1 MTIINRT
8 MPLPSN
14 VEYVL
19 SKLKENGYQAYV
31 VGGAVRD
38 FLMGKTPHDYDL
50 TSDALPS
57 QISDVFK
64 EFYQEHSGEKH
75 GTIRVIVDH
84 KPIEITTFRCDEG
97 YTDYRRPDNVEFV
110 KDVYIDS
117 KRRDFSINAFYYS
130 EGHIYDFHEG
140 LEDLN
145 NKIIKTIGN
154 PSARFHEDALRILR
168 AIRFSAKL
176 GYEIESKTKTALLDC
191 KEELNLIAKERI
203 LIELKEISS
212 TSNFFRN
219 IKEYF
224 PIFKLI
230 IPCLDKIGNSID
242 DIYNFDTKSYG
253 DYIASLS
260 ALFSLREINNDF
272 MPWRLFIKMDNESIN
287 AIKTLIKLK
296 DINFNNSFDDDYIN
310 GLILLSK
317 PVDINVFKNYLIN
330 LYNLKR
336 FKNDDIDSILNR
348 VDILS
353 EGNTPYSLKDLEI
366 DGNDL
371 LKLGIEKNQYFKE
384 ILNEVLLR
392 CNQGDLN
399 NNNRNEE
406 IEFVKKWIRTNTN

>member
-8 MPLPSN
+8 MPLPSS

-19 SKLKENGYQAYV
+19 SRLKENGYQAYV

-64 EFYQEHSGEKH
+64 DFYQEHSGEKH

-145 NKIIKTIGN
+145 NKVIKTIGN
-154 PSARFHEDALRILR
+154 PSTRFHEDALRILR

-191 KEELNLIAKERI
+191 KEELNLIVKERI
-203 LIELKEISS
+203 LTELKEISS

-399 NNNRNEE
+399 NNRNEE

>member
-1 MTIINRT
+1 MTILNRT
-8 MPLPSN
+8 MPLPSS

-64 EFYQEHSGEKH
+64 DFYQEHSGEKH
-75 GTIRVIVDH
+75 GTIRVIIDH

-399 NNNRNEE
+399 NNRNEE
-406 IEFVKKWIRTNTN
+406 IEFVKKWIRNNTN

>member
-8 MPLPSN
+8 MPLPSS

-64 EFYQEHSGEKH
+64 DFYQEHSGEKH

-97 YTDYRRPDNVEFV
+97 YTDFRRPDNVEFV
-110 KDVYIDS
+110 KDAYIDS

-145 NKIIKTIGN
+145 NKVIKTIGN

-212 TSNFFRN
+212 TSNFFRD

-317 PVDINVFKNYLIN
+317 PVDMNVFKNFLIN

-399 NNNRNEE
+399 NNRNEE

>member
-8 MPLPSN
+8 MPLPSS

-64 EFYQEHSGEKH
+64 DFYQEHSGEKH
-75 GTIRVIVDH
+75 GTIRVIIDH

-145 NKIIKTIGN
+145 NKVIKTIGN
-154 PSARFHEDALRILR
+154 PSTRFHEDVLRILR

-260 ALFSLREINNDF
+260 ALFSLREINDDF

-296 DINFNNSFDDDYIN
+296 DINFNNPFDDDYIN

-399 NNNRNEE
+399 NNRNEE

>member
-1 MTIINRT
+1 MTVINRT
-8 MPLPSN
+8 MPLPSS

-64 EFYQEHSGEKH
+64 DFYQEHSGEKH

-145 NKIIKTIGN
+145 NKVIKTIGN
-154 PSARFHEDALRILR
+154 PSTRFHEDALRILR

-203 LIELKEISS
+203 LTELKEISS
-212 TSNFFRN
+212 TSNFFRD

-287 AIKTLIKLK
+287 AIKNLIKLK

-399 NNNRNEE
+399 NNRNEE

>member
-8 MPLPSN
+8 MPLPSS

-64 EFYQEHSGEKH
+64 DFYQEHSGEKH
-75 GTIRVIVDH
+75 GTIRVIIDH

-145 NKIIKTIGN
+145 NKVIKTIGN

-242 DIYNFDTKSYG
+242 DIYNFDIKSYG

-399 NNNRNEE
+399 NNRNEE
-406 IEFVKKWIRTNTN
+406 IEFVKKWIRTNIN

>member
-1 MTIINRT
+1 MTILNRT
-8 MPLPSN
+8 MPLPSS

-64 EFYQEHSGEKH
+64 DFYQEHSGEKH
-75 GTIRVIVDH
+75 GTIRVIIDH

-145 NKIIKTIGN
+145 NKVIKTIGN

-191 KEELNLIAKERI
+191 REELNLIAKERI

-212 TSNFFRN
+212 TSNFFKN
-219 IKEYF
+219 VKEYF
-224 PIFKLI
+224 PIFKII

-353 EGNTPYSLKDLEI
+353 EGNTPYSLKDLDI

-399 NNNRNEE
+399 NNRNEE

>member
-1 MTIINRT
+1 MTVINRT
-8 MPLPSN
+8 MPLPSS

-64 EFYQEHSGEKH
+64 DFYQEHSGEKH

-145 NKIIKTIGN
+145 NKVIKTIGN
-154 PSARFHEDALRILR
+154 PSTRFHEDALRILR

-203 LIELKEISS
+203 LTELKEISS

-219 IKEYF
+219 VKEYF

-242 DIYNFDTKSYG
+242 DIYNFDIKSYG

-287 AIKTLIKLK
+287 AIKNLIKLK

-384 ILNEVLLR
+384 ILSEVLLR
-392 CNQGDLN
+392 CNQGDL

>member
-8 MPLPSN
+8 MPLPSS

-19 SKLKENGYQAYV
+19 SRLKENGYQAYV

-64 EFYQEHSGEKH
+64 DFYQEHSGEKH

-145 NKIIKTIGN
+145 NKVIKTIGN
-154 PSARFHEDALRILR
+154 PSTRFHEDALRILR

-203 LIELKEISS
+203 LTELKEISS
-212 TSNFFRN
+212 TSNFFRD

-272 MPWRLFIKMDNESIN
+272 MSWKLFIKMDNESIN

-353 EGNTPYSLKDLEI
+353 KGNTPYSLKDLEI

-399 NNNRNEE
+399 NNRNEE

>member
-8 MPLPSN
+8 MPLPSS

-64 EFYQEHSGEKH
+64 DFYQEHSGEKH
-75 GTIRVIVDH
+75 GTIRVIIDH

-145 NKIIKTIGN
+145 NKVIKTIGN

-399 NNNRNEE
+399 NNRNEE
-406 IEFVKKWIRTNTN
+406 IEFVKKCIRTNTN

>member
-8 MPLPSN
+8 MPLPSS

-64 EFYQEHSGEKH
+64 DFYQEHSGEKH
-75 GTIRVIVDH
+75 GTIRVIIDH

-145 NKIIKTIGN
+145 NKVIKTIGN

-224 PIFKLI
+224 PIFKII

-242 DIYNFDTKSYG
+242 DIYNFDTESYG

-317 PVDINVFKNYLIN
+317 PVDINVFKNFLIN

-392 CNQGDLN
+392 CNQGNL

>member
-8 MPLPSN
+8 MPLPSS

-75 GTIRVIVDH
+75 GTIRVIIDH

-145 NKIIKTIGN
+145 NKVIKTIGN
-154 PSARFHEDALRILR
+154 PSTRFHEDALRILR

-203 LIELKEISS
+203 LSELKEISS
-212 TSNFFRN
+212 TSNFFRDV
-219 IKEYF
+219 KEYF

-399 NNNRNEE
+399 NNRNEE

>member
-8 MPLPSN
+8 MPLPSS

-19 SKLKENGYQAYV
+19 SRLKENGYQAYV

-64 EFYQEHSGEKH
+64 DFYQEHSGEKH

-145 NKIIKTIGN
+145 NKVIKTIGN
-154 PSARFHEDALRILR
+154 PSTRFHEDALRILR

-203 LIELKEISS
+203 LTELKEISS
-212 TSNFFRN
+212 TSNFFRD

-272 MPWRLFIKMDNESIN
+272 MPWKLFIKMDNESIN

-399 NNNRNEE
+399 NNRNEE

>member
-8 MPLPSN
+8 MPLPSS

-64 EFYQEHSGEKH
+64 DFYQEHSGEKH

-110 KDVYIDS
+110 KDTYIDS

-145 NKIIKTIGN
+145 NKVIKTIGN

-212 TSNFFRN
+212 TSNFFRD

-317 PVDINVFKNYLIN
+317 PVDMNVFKNYLIN

-399 NNNRNEE
+399 NNRNEE
-406 IEFVKKWIRTNTN
+406 IEFVKKWIRNNTN

>member
-1 MTIINRT
+1 MIIINRT
-8 MPLPSN
+8 MPLPSS

-64 EFYQEHSGEKH
+64 DFYQEHSGEKH

-145 NKIIKTIGN
+145 NKVIKTIGN
-154 PSARFHEDALRILR
+154 PSTRFHEDALRILR

-203 LIELKEISS
+203 LTELKEISS
-212 TSNFFRN
+212 TSNFFRD

-296 DINFNNSFDDDYIN
+296 DINFNNFFDDDYIN

-336 FKNDDIDSILNR
+336 FKNDDIDYILNR

-399 NNNRNEE
+399 NNRNEE

>member
-8 MPLPSN
+8 MPLPSS

-64 EFYQEHSGEKH
+64 DFYQEHSGEKH
-75 GTIRVIVDH
+75 GTIRVIIDH

-145 NKIIKTIGN
+145 NKVIKTIGN
-154 PSARFHEDALRILR
+154 PSTRFHEDALRILR

-219 IKEYF
+219 VKEYF

-272 MPWRLFIKMDNESIN
+272 MPWKLFIKMDNESIN
-287 AIKTLIKLK
+287 AIKALIKLK
-296 DINFNNSFDDDYIN
+296 DINFNNFFDDDYIN

-399 NNNRNEE
+399 NNRNEE

>member
-64 EFYQEHSGEKH
+64 DFYQEHSGEKH
-75 GTIRVIVDH
+75 GTIRVIIDH

-212 TSNFFRN
+212 TSNSFRN

-399 NNNRNEE
+399 NNRNEE

>member
-8 MPLPSN
+8 MPLPSS

-64 EFYQEHSGEKH
+64 DFYQEHSGEKH
-75 GTIRVIVDH
+75 GTIRVIIDH

-145 NKIIKTIGN
+145 NKVIKTIGN
-154 PSARFHEDALRILR
+154 PSTRFHEDALRILR

-219 IKEYF
+219 VKEYF

-296 DINFNNSFDDDYIN
+296 DINFNNFFDNDYIN

-353 EGNTPYSLKDLEI
+353 KGNTPYSLKDLEI

-399 NNNRNEE
+399 NNRNEE

>member
-8 MPLPSN
+8 MPLPSS

-64 EFYQEHSGEKH
+64 DFYQEHSGEKH
-75 GTIRVIVDH
+75 GTIRVIIDH

-110 KDVYIDS
+110 KDAYIDS

-145 NKIIKTIGN
+145 NKVIKTIGN

-212 TSNFFRN
+212 TSNFFRD
-219 IKEYF
+219 IKDYF

-317 PVDINVFKNYLIN
+317 PVDMNVFKNYLIN

-399 NNNRNEE
+399 NNRNEE
-406 IEFVKKWIRTNTN
+406 IEFVKKWIRNNTN

>member
-64 EFYQEHSGEKH
+64 DFYQEHSGEKH

-145 NKIIKTIGN
+145 NKVIKTIGN
-154 PSARFHEDALRILR
+154 PSTRFHEDALRILR

-203 LIELKEISS
+203 LTELKEISS

-219 IKEYF
+219 VKEYF

-242 DIYNFDTKSYG
+242 DIYNFDIKSYG

-399 NNNRNEE
+399 NNRNEE
-406 IEFVKKWIRTNTN
+406 IEFVKKWIRNNTN

>member
-8 MPLPSN
+8 MPLPSS

-64 EFYQEHSGEKH
+64 DFYQEHSGEKH

-145 NKIIKTIGN
+145 NKVIKTIGN
-154 PSARFHEDALRILR
+154 PSTRFHEDALRILR

-203 LIELKEISS
+203 LTELKEISS
-212 TSNFFRN
+212 TSNFFRD

-272 MPWRLFIKMDNESIN
+272 MSWRLFIKMDNESIN

-330 LYNLKR
+330 LYKLKR

-399 NNNRNEE
+399 NNRNEE

>member
-1 MTIINRT
+1 MTIINRI
-8 MPLPSN
+8 MPLPSS

-64 EFYQEHSGEKH
+64 DFYQEHSGEKH
-75 GTIRVIVDH
+75 GTIRVIIDH

-145 NKIIKTIGN
+145 NKVIKTIGN
-154 PSARFHEDALRILR
+154 PSTRFHEDALRILR

-399 NNNRNEE
+399 NNRNEE

>member
-8 MPLPSN
+8 MPLPSS

-64 EFYQEHSGEKH
+64 DFYQEHSGEKH

-117 KRRDFSINAFYYS
+117 KRRDFSINAFYYF

-145 NKIIKTIGN
+145 NKVIKTIGN
-154 PSARFHEDALRILR
+154 PSTRFHEDALRILR

-203 LIELKEISS
+203 LTELKEISS

-219 IKEYF
+219 VKEYF

-242 DIYNFDTKSYG
+242 DIYNFDIKSYG

-296 DINFNNSFDDDYIN
+296 DVNFNNSFDDDYIN

-399 NNNRNEE
+399 NNRNEE

>member
-64 EFYQEHSGEKH
+64 DFYQEHSGEKH

-145 NKIIKTIGN
+145 NKVIKTIGN

-224 PIFKLI
+224 SIFKLI

-399 NNNRNEE
+399 NNRNEE

>member
-8 MPLPSN
+8 MPLPSS

-64 EFYQEHSGEKH
+64 DFYQEHSGEKH
-75 GTIRVIVDH
+75 GTIRVIIDH

-145 NKIIKTIGN
+145 NKVIKTIGN
-154 PSARFHEDALRILR
+154 PSTRFHEDALRILR

-399 NNNRNEE
+399 NNRNEE

>member
-8 MPLPSN
+8 MPLPSS

-64 EFYQEHSGEKH
+64 DFYQEHSGEKH
-75 GTIRVIVDH
+75 GTIRVIIDH

-145 NKIIKTIGN
+145 NKVIKTIGN
-154 PSARFHEDALRILR
+154 PSTRFHEDALRILR

-212 TSNFFRN
+212 TSNFFKDV
-219 IKEYF
+219 KEYF

-399 NNNRNEE
+399 NNRNEE

>member
-8 MPLPSN
+8 MPLPSS

-19 SKLKENGYQAYV
+19 SRLKENGYQAYI

-64 EFYQEHSGEKH
+64 DFYQEHSGEKH

-145 NKIIKTIGN
+145 NKVIKTIGN
-154 PSARFHEDALRILR
+154 PSTRFHEDALRILR

-219 IKEYF
+219 VKEYF

-242 DIYNFDTKSYG
+242 DIYNFDIKSYG

-399 NNNRNEE
+399 NNRNEE

>member
-8 MPLPSN
+8 MPLPSS

-64 EFYQEHSGEKH
+64 DFYQEHSGEKH

-145 NKIIKTIGN
+145 NKVIKTIGN

-203 LIELKEISS
+203 LTELKEISS
-212 TSNFFRN
+212 TSNFFRD

-287 AIKTLIKLK
+287 AIKNLIKLK

-399 NNNRNEE
+399 NNRNEE
-406 IEFVKKWIRTNTN
+406 IEFVKKWIRTNIN

>member
-1 MTIINRT
+1 MTVINRT
-8 MPLPSN
+8 MPLPSS

-64 EFYQEHSGEKH
+64 DFYQEHSGEKH

-145 NKIIKTIGN
+145 NKVIKTIGN
-154 PSARFHEDALRILR
+154 PSTRFHEDALRILR

-176 GYEIESKTKTALLDC
+176 GYKIESKTKTALLDC

-219 IKEYF
+219 VKEYF

-353 EGNTPYSLKDLEI
+353 QGNTPYSLKDLEI

-399 NNNRNEE
+399 NNRNEE

>member
-1 MTIINRT
+1 MTIINIT
-8 MPLPSN
+8 MPLPSS

-64 EFYQEHSGEKH
+64 DFYQEHSGEKH
-75 GTIRVIVDH
+75 GTIRVIIDH

-145 NKIIKTIGN
+145 NKVIKTIGN

-203 LIELKEISS
+203 LSELKEISS

-287 AIKTLIKLK
+287 AIKALIKLK

-348 VDILS
+348 VGILS

-399 NNNRNEE
+399 NNRNEE
-406 IEFVKKWIRTNTN
+406 IEFVKKWIRNNTN

>member
-8 MPLPSN
+8 MPLPSS

-38 FLMGKTPHDYDL
+38 YLMGKTPHDYDL

-64 EFYQEHSGEKH
+64 DFYQEHSGEKH

-145 NKIIKTIGN
+145 NKVIKTIGN
-154 PSARFHEDALRILR
+154 PSTRFHEDALRILR

-203 LIELKEISS
+203 LTELKEISS
-212 TSNFFRN
+212 TSNFFRD

-242 DIYNFDTKSYG
+242 DIYNFDIKSYG

-296 DINFNNSFDDDYIN
+296 DINFNNFFDDDYIN

-399 NNNRNEE
+399 NNRNEE

>member
-8 MPLPSN
+8 MPLPSS

-19 SKLKENGYQAYV
+19 SRLKENGYQAYV

-38 FLMGKTPHDYDL
+38 FLMGNTPHDYDL

-64 EFYQEHSGEKH
+64 DFYQEHSGEKH

-145 NKIIKTIGN
+145 NKVIKTIGN
-154 PSARFHEDALRILR
+154 PSTRFHEDALRILR

-203 LIELKEISS
+203 LTELKEISS

-272 MPWRLFIKMDNESIN
+272 VPWRLFIKMDNESIN

-310 GLILLSK
+310 GLIFLSK

-348 VDILS
+348 MDILS

-399 NNNRNEE
+399 NNRNEE

>member
-8 MPLPSN
+8 MPLPSS

-64 EFYQEHSGEKH
+64 DFYQEHSGEKH
-75 GTIRVIVDH
+75 GTIRVIIDH

-145 NKIIKTIGN
+145 NKVIKTIGN
-154 PSARFHEDALRILR
+154 PSTRFHEDALRILR

-176 GYEIESKTKTALLDC
+176 GYEIESKTETALLDC
-191 KEELNLIAKERI
+191 REELNLIAKERI

-224 PIFKLI
+224 PIFKII

-399 NNNRNEE
+399 NNRNEE

>member
-8 MPLPSN
+8 MPLPSS

-19 SKLKENGYQAYV
+19 SRLKENGYQAYV

-64 EFYQEHSGEKH
+64 DFYQEHSGEKH

-145 NKIIKTIGN
+145 NKVIKTIGN
-154 PSARFHEDALRILR
+154 PSTRFHEDALRILR

-219 IKEYF
+219 VKEYF

-230 IPCLDKIGNSID
+230 IPCLGKIGNSID
-242 DIYNFDTKSYG
+242 DIYNFDTKSCG

-272 MPWRLFIKMDNESIN
+272 MSWKLFIKMDNESIN

-353 EGNTPYSLKDLEI
+353 EGNTPYSLKDLGI

-399 NNNRNEE
+399 NNRNEE

>member
-8 MPLPSN
+8 MPLPSS

-64 EFYQEHSGEKH
+64 DFYQEHSGEKH
-75 GTIRVIVDH
+75 GTIRVIIDH

-145 NKIIKTIGN
+145 NKVIKTIGN

-191 KEELNLIAKERI
+191 KEELNIIAKERI

-219 IKEYF
+219 VKEYF

-272 MPWRLFIKMDNESIN
+272 MLWRLFIKMDNESIN

-353 EGNTPYSLKDLEI
+353 KGNTPYSLKDLEI

-399 NNNRNEE
+399 NNRNEE

>member
-8 MPLPSN
+8 MPLPSS

-64 EFYQEHSGEKH
+64 DFYQEHSGEKH
-75 GTIRVIVDH
+75 GTIRVIIDH

-145 NKIIKTIGN
+145 NKVIKTIGN

-212 TSNFFRN
+212 TSNFFID

-260 ALFSLREINNDF
+260 ALFSLYEINNDF

-399 NNNRNEE
+399 NNRNEE

>member
-8 MPLPSN
+8 MPLPSS

-64 EFYQEHSGEKH
+64 DFYQEHSGEKH
-75 GTIRVIVDH
+75 GTIRVIIDY

-145 NKIIKTIGN
+145 NKVIKTIGN

-224 PIFKLI
+224 SIFKLI

-399 NNNRNEE
+399 NNRNEE

>member
-64 EFYQEHSGEKH
+64 EFYQERSGEKH
-75 GTIRVIVDH
+75 GTIRVIIDH

-145 NKIIKTIGN
+145 NKVIKTIGN

-203 LIELKEISS
+203 LSELKEISS
-212 TSNFFRN
+212 TSNFFRD

-272 MPWRLFIKMDNESIN
+272 MPWKLFIKMDNESIN

-353 EGNTPYSLKDLEI
+353 EGNTPYSLKDLDI

-399 NNNRNEE
+399 NNRNEE

>member
-8 MPLPSN
+8 MPLPSS

-64 EFYQEHSGEKH
+64 DFYQEHSGEKH

-84 KPIEITTFRCDEG
+84 KPIEITTFRYDEG

-145 NKIIKTIGN
+145 NKVIKTIGN

-176 GYEIESKTKTALLDC
+176 GYEIESETKTALLDC

-336 FKNDDIDSILNR
+336 FKNDDIHSILNR

-399 NNNRNEE
+399 NNRNEE
-406 IEFVKKWIRTNTN
+406 IEFVKKWIRNNTN

>member
-8 MPLPSN
+8 MPLPSS

-64 EFYQEHSGEKH
+64 DFYQEHSGEKH

-145 NKIIKTIGN
+145 NKVIKTIGN
-154 PSARFHEDALRILR
+154 PSTRFHEDALRILR

-203 LIELKEISS
+203 LTELKEISS

-242 DIYNFDTKSYG
+242 DIYNFDIKSYG

-399 NNNRNEE
+399 NNRNEE
-406 IEFVKKWIRTNTN
+406 IEFVKKWIRNNTN